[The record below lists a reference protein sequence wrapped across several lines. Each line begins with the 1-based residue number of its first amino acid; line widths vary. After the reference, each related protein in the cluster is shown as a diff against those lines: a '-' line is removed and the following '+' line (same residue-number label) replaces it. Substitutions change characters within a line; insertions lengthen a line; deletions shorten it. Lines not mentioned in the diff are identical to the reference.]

1 MPRVASALDNCGL
14 VAALVAVVAAQALKP
29 LTARVAGGA
38 WRPALALARGR
49 VSELAQRVRERAA
62 PRAWA
67 RSGGTTPGSFACA
80 CAVSAVVMYDAMG
93 VRRQAGFHATA
104 INTLGGGRV
113 RDARGEARRRRGT
126 AREED
131 GRKAREDGIEATRRA
146 GRRRRGE
153 SLTDT
158 LFDEGFDAF
167 VGRLQERP
175 LREHIGHTPVQVVAG
190 AVTGIVIGIAVSFSV
205 VGLE

>member
-1 MPRVASALDNCGL
+1 SALDNCGL
-14 VAALVAVVAAQALKP
+14 IAAFVAVVAAQALKP

-38 WRPALALARGR
+38 WRPALALA
-49 VSELAQRVRERAA
+49 
-62 PRAWA
+62 
-67 RSGGTTPGSFACA
+67 SGGFPSSHSAFVTALAAGVGAQWGYDSGSFACA

-104 INTLGGGRV
+104 INTL
-113 RDARGEARRRRGT
+113 
-126 AREED
+126 
-131 GRKAREDGIEATRRA
+131 
-146 GRRRRGE
+146 

-190 AVTGIVIGIAVSFSV
+190 AVTG
-205 VGLE
+205 

>member
-1 MPRVASALDNCGL
+1 M
-14 VAALVAVVAAQALKP
+14 
-29 LTARVAGGA
+29 
-38 WRPALALARGR
+38 
-49 VSELAQRVRERAA
+49 
-62 PRAWA
+62 
-67 RSGGTTPGSFACA
+67 
-80 CAVSAVVMYDAMG
+80 
-93 VRRQAGFHATA
+93 
-104 INTLGGGRV
+104 
-113 RDARGEARRRRGT
+113 
-126 AREED
+126 
-131 GRKAREDGIEATRRA
+131 RKAREDGIEATRRA

>member
-14 VAALVAVVAAQALKP
+14 IAAFVAVVAAQALKP

-38 WRPALALARGR
+38 WRPALALA
-49 VSELAQRVRERAA
+49 
-62 PRAWA
+62 
-67 RSGGTTPGSFACA
+67 SGGFPSSHSAFVTALAAGVGAQWGYDSGSFACA

-104 INTLGGGRV
+104 INTLVANAYGTRGEGATTTGTTREEMDEGGGMYRG
-113 RDARGEARRRRGT
+113 DAESGAPQ
-126 AREED
+126 A
-131 GRKAREDGIEATRRA
+131 
-146 GRRRRGE
+146 GE

>member
-1 MPRVASALDNCGL
+1 MD
-14 VAALVAVVAAQALKP
+14 
-29 LTARVAGGA
+29 
-38 WRPALALARGR
+38 
-49 VSELAQRVRERAA
+49 E
-62 PRAWA
+62 
-67 RSGGTTPGSFACA
+67 
-80 CAVSAVVMYDAMG
+80 
-93 VRRQAGFHATA
+93 
-104 INTLGGGRV
+104 GGGRY
-113 RDARGEARRRRGT
+113 RGDAESGAPQ
-126 AREED
+126 A
-131 GRKAREDGIEATRRA
+131 
-146 GRRRRGE
+146 GE